1 MAYRHEAS
9 PSGELVL
16 LGLLAL
22 LWGSSYLLVK
32 IALVTI
38 PPITLI
44 AVRVSIAALF
54 LAVFVVC
61 QRARWPRDWTTWR
74 RLLVQAFFNS
84 IAAWTL
90 LAWGQQRV
98 DSGLAGVLNS
108 TSPLFVLL
116 FTWLVTRHEV
126 VTTRKLCGALLGLAG
141 IGLIVG
147 LQALH
152 GLGTQIAAQLAVLG
166 SAALYACAAI
176 HGRRFSAIPP
186 AVTAAATMLW
196 AAVFVV
202 PLSLVVERP
211 WTLEPSARSIAAAAA
226 LGILCTG
233 VALLVYFRLVR
244 TVGSLGVASQSYL
257 RAGVS
262 VLLGAVVL
270 GEELVPATALGLL
283 AIVLGVMMI
292 NSRRPAS
299 AQLASK

>member
-1 MAYRHEAS
+1 MANGYDTS
-9 PSGELVL
+9 PAGELVL

-32 IALVTI
+32 IALATI

-54 LAVFVVC
+54 LVILVAC
-61 QRARWPRDWTTWR
+61 QQARWPRDWTTWR
-74 RLLVQAFFNS
+74 RLLVQALFNS
-84 IAAWTL
+84 IASWTL
-90 LAWGQQRV
+90 LAWGQQSV

-108 TSPLFVLL
+108 TSPIFVLL

-126 VTTRKLCGALLGLAG
+126 VTARKLCGALLGLAG
-141 IGLIVG
+141 VCLIVG
-147 LQALH
+147 LQALQ
-152 GLGTQIAAQLAVLG
+152 GLGRQITAQLAILG
-166 SAALYACAAI
+166 SAALYACAAV
-176 HGRRFSAIPP
+176 HGRRFSALAP

-196 AAVFVV
+196 AVACLV
-202 PLSLVVERP
+202 PLSFILERP
-211 WTLEPSARSIAAAAA
+211 WTLEPSARSIVAAAA

-270 GEELVPATALGLL
+270 GEQLAPATALGLL
-283 AIVLGVMMI
+283 AIVLGVMMV
-292 NSRRPAS
+292 NGSSLVAGAARH
-299 AQLASK
+299 